1 MTGTP
6 SVCPAELPLASG
18 RSVCGTL
25 PALLMGIL
33 NATPDSFWEGS
44 RVDSYAGGIEKALA
58 LVEDGA
64 DILDIGGESTRPG
77 ASYVSASEEIDR
89 ILPLIEG
96 IRRYSTVP
104 ISVDTRKSV
113 VLEAALKSG
122 ADILNDISA
131 LEDDPRIASVAALYQ
146 IPVILMHKQGTPET
160 MQLQPRYDDT
170 VRDIRTYLLE
180 RAEYACRAGIL
191 PDRII
196 LDPGIGFGK
205 RHEDNCALLMELA
218 QITHTGYPVL
228 VALSRKSLIGRLTGR
243 ETGDRLAGTLAA
255 NLLAVQ
261 RGARILRVH
270 DVAATRDTLAV
281 LSALAG
287 A

>member
-1 MTGTP
+1 MTSFS
-6 SVCPAELPLASG
+6 SVSPAVLPLAGG
-18 RSVCGTL
+18 RKVCGTL
-25 PALLMGIL
+25 PALIMGIL
-33 NATPDSFWEGS
+33 NATPDSFWQAS
-44 RVDSYAGGIEKALA
+44 RVASHEGGIEKALA
-58 LVEDGA
+58 LVEEGA

-77 ASYVSASEEIDR
+77 SQYISASEEIDR

-113 VLEAALKSG
+113 VLQAALQSG

-131 LEDDPRIASVAALYQ
+131 MEDDPCIASVVASYQ
-146 IPVILMHKQGTPET
+146 IPVILMHKLGTPDT
-160 MQLQPRYDDT
+160 MQLHPQYDDV
-170 VRDIRTYLLE
+170 VRDVRTYLLQ
-180 RAEYACRAGIL
+180 RASYACSKGVL
-191 PDRII
+191 SDRII

-205 RHEDNCALLMELA
+205 RHEDNCALLIELA
-218 QITHTGYPVL
+218 QITNTGYPVL
-228 VALSRKSLIGRLTGR
+228 VALSRKSLLGRITGR
-243 ETGDRLAGTLAA
+243 DIPDRLSGTLAA
-255 NLLAVQ
+255 HLLSVQ

-270 DVAATRDTLAV
+270 DVLATRDTLVV